1 MSIDTTVRVLRKEY
15 ESYFETMERTLRRM
29 EPIYKEAQQAV
40 WALSNY
46 EQVTERVLD
55 LVSDATDEILLI
67 PLDDALL
74 DEETLT
80 YLG

>member
-1 MSIDTTVRVLRKEY
+1 VSIDTTVRVLRKEY